1 MRVPKPNLLLKI
13 PNSKAHESRGVT
25 LHRLLIVPFI
35 LQIFTVVGVV
45 GYFSLRN
52 GQQAV
57 NDLAYQLMDKVN
69 RLVTQHLDSYL
80 STPQEI
86 NQLNIDAI
94 QLGILDLQNFDTA
107 GHYLWKQMQ
116 VYDVSYIGYALT
128 TGELVASGRY
138 LDGRGVTIDELSSR
152 TQGKAYTYA
161 TDNQGD
167 RTRVLRV
174 YDNYQPLTESWYTY
188 AVKAGKPVWSPVYTW
203 NDPAGHLLITASHPI
218 YNQNNKLIGVFGAD
232 FLLTKISHFL
242 RSLDISPSAK
252 IFIIEHDGK
261 LIASSSTEK
270 PFTLLQGKAQRLNVL
285 QSQDALI
292 QTTAKYLYNE
302 FSSFATINISQE
314 LSFQHDNERHFVR
327 VTPWK
332 DTLGL
337 DWLVVVVVPES
348 DFMAQINENTKITII
363 FCFSAMLLATLLG
376 MLTSRWIT
384 QPIRELSAAS
394 KAIAYGDL
402 DQKVEIKGVRE
413 LDVLSQSFNRM
424 ALQLKESFEQL
435 ETRVEKRTAQ
445 LNEAKQA
452 AEAANRAKSEFLA
465 NMSHELRTPLNAV
478 LGFTTLMNQDASL
491 TAEQRE
497 NLKIINRSGEHLLTL
512 INDVLDM
519 AKIEAGRM
527 TLNKK
532 NFDLYSLLDTIEEMF
547 SCKAQLKGLQ
557 LQIEHTVEVPRYIN
571 SDEIKLRQ
579 ILINLVGNA
588 IKFTQEGHV
597 FLRVTTVE
605 NQDTIPKLTPQTT
618 LHFEVEDTGVGIA
631 AHETEML
638 FKPFVQTETGRK
650 SEQGTGLGL
659 AITHKFIQLMEGA
672 ITLSSQ
678 LGKGTIFQFNIP
690 VELAEATSQETE
702 TQRVIGLEPGQPQYR
717 ILVVDDHL
725 AMRRI
730 LKQTLTNIGFEVREA
745 ENGQD
750 AIALWNIWE
759 PHFILMDMRMPI
771 VDGYEAT
778 QYIKSQPKGQS
789 TIIVAFTASAFE
801 QERATVLATGC
812 DDFIRKPFRE
822 EVIWEKLKQHLGV
835 RYIYEN
841 PRSIRETLQEI
852 APGYALNADNLN
864 VMPTAWIAQLHNAAA
879 KLDAETI
886 AQLITEI
893 PTDYAFLAQALQ
905 QKVNNFDFDQIID
918 LAQPSSL

>member
-1 MRVPKPNLLLKI
+1 MLKPNLLLKI
-13 PNSKAHESRGVT
+13 PSSKARESGGVT
-25 LHRLLIVPFI
+25 LHRLLVVPFI
-35 LQIFTVVGVV
+35 LQIFTVVGLV

-57 NDLAYQLMDKVN
+57 NYLAYQLMDKVN

-80 STPQEI
+80 STPQKI

-94 QLGILDLQNFDTA
+94 QLGILDVYDFEKA
-107 GHYLWKQMQ
+107 GHYFWKQMQ
-116 VYDVSYIGYALT
+116 VYDVSYIGYALA

-138 LDGRGVTIDELSSR
+138 LDGKGVTIDELSSR

-161 TDNQGD
+161 TDAQGD
-167 RTRVLRV
+167 RTRVLRI
-174 YDNYQPLTESWYTY
+174 YDNYQPLIESWYTS
-188 AVKAGKPVWSPVYTW
+188 AVKARKPLWSPVYTW

-218 YNQNNKLIGVFGAD
+218 YDRAGRLIGVLGVD

-242 RSLDISPSAK
+242 RSLDIHPSAK
-252 IFIIEHDGK
+252 IFIIEQSGD
-261 LIASSSTEK
+261 LIASSSAEK
-270 PFTLLQGKAQRLNVL
+270 PLTLHQGKAQRLQVL
-285 QSQDALI
+285 QSQDPLI
-292 QTTAKYLYNE
+292 QATAGYLNKE
-302 FSSFATINISQE
+302 FSSLGAISISQE
-314 LSFQHDNERHFVR
+314 LSFQHNNERHFIH

-332 DTLGL
+332 DNLGL

-348 DFMAQINENTKITII
+348 AFMAQINENTKITII
-363 FCFSAMLLATLLG
+363 FCLLAMLFATLLG
-376 MLTSRWIT
+376 TLTSRWIT

-402 DQKVEIKGVRE
+402 DQKVEVKGVRE

-424 ALQLKESFEQL
+424 ASQLKESFEQL

-478 LGFTTLMNQDASL
+478 LGFTTLMNQDVSL

-519 AKIEAGRM
+519 AKIEAGRI

-532 NFDLYSLLDTIEEMF
+532 NFDLYSLLNTIEEMF

-557 LQIEHTVEVPRYIN
+557 LQIERTAEVPQYIK

-588 IKFTQEGHV
+588 IKFTQEGCI
-597 FLRVTTVE
+597 FLRVTTID
-605 NQDTIPKLTPQTT
+605 NQDKTPKNTPKIT
-618 LHFEVEDTGVGIA
+618 LHFEVEDTGIGIA
-631 AHETEML
+631 AHEIDML

-659 AITHKFIQLMEGA
+659 AITHKFVQLMEGT
-672 ITLSSQ
+672 ITLSSE
-678 LGKGTIFQFNIP
+678 LGKGTIFQFDIP

-702 TQRVIGLEPGQPQYR
+702 TQRVVGLEPGQPKYR

-730 LKQTLTNIGFEVREA
+730 LKQTLTNVGFEVREA
-745 ENGQD
+745 ENGQE
-750 AIALWNIWE
+750 AIALWNLWE
-759 PHFILMDMRMPI
+759 PHFILMDMRMP
-771 VDGYEAT
+771 VVSGYEAT

-801 QERATVLATGC
+801 QEQATVLATGC

-841 PRSIRETLQEI
+841 PHAIRETLQGTT
-852 APGYALNADNLN
+852 PGYALNADNLN
-864 VMPTAWIAQLHNAAA
+864 VMPTEWIAQLHEAAA